1 MARASDHDDRHNDV
15 RVSAFDVLIQ
25 HNGRFLA
32 IFYGC
37 WIALT
42 GLLSYARIVTAE
54 SPPLM
59 WAEVAII
66 VIVAAAICV
75 GISIPLAFG
84 LSEGTPMV
92 LAKIIKDRY
101 REEGRQERDRIWE
114 AWNERRLAA
123 DRDGRPFTE
132 PPPSHHGTPSE
143 DAS

>member
-1 MARASDHDDRHNDV
+1 
-15 RVSAFDVLIQ
+15 
-25 HNGRFLA
+25 
-32 IFYGC
+32 
-37 WIALT
+37 
-42 GLLSYARIVTAE
+42 
-54 SPPLM
+54 M